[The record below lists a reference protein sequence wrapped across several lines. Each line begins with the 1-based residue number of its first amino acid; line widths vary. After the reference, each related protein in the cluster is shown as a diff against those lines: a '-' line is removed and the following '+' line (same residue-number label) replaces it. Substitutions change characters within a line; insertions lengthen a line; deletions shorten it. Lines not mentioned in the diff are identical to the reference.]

1 MKKFVTIVNLIVT
14 LLIILSGVTLGI
26 LFFVPQSEAIK
37 NTWCIVC
44 LSFFGLSIYKAVWL
58 QWQSYIPIRFIFFS
72 NPDL

>member
-37 NTWCIVC
+37 NT
-44 LSFFGLSIYKAVWL
+44 G
-58 QWQSYIPIRFIFFS
+58 
-72 NPDL
+72 